1 LRDPRGD
8 TLRAMTQGRQAADV
22 VSAVRGITLMPQAV
36 AEDEAFWDQV
46 TPILHDM
53 LTRPMTEV
61 ISQEAA

>member
-1 LRDPRGD
+1 
-8 TLRAMTQGRQAADV
+8 
-22 VSAVRGITLMPQAV
+22 MPQAV